1 MNLLFSINR
10 TFIPLLLNCVN
21 SILKNGGMDEYV
33 AYVLHSDIERE
44 DMAAIQSTVGK
55 RMKFHF
61 ISVPVSLF
69 EGFPTS
75 RRYPQQIYYRLAAPL
90 LLPPELE
97 HILYLD
103 VDTII
108 INSLAEL
115 ADMPFEGTYFMACTH
130 VRKALSKINQTRLG
144 MEQETPYINS
154 GVMLLNLPLFREHL
168 DLAEISAFANK
179 KKRILF
185 LPDQDILTALY
196 GDHVKL
202 LDSLRYNLS
211 DRVLAFH
218 NAESQQ
224 EKLDVNW
231 VRKNSVIVH
240 YCGKSKP
247 WTEHYHGSLGAFY
260 QEFAA
265 QQNRKPEGVLIQRN
279 DA

>member
-10 TFIPLLLNCVN
+10 TFIPLLLNCAN
-21 SILKNGGMDEYV
+21 SVLKNGGIDEYTV
-33 AYVLHSDIERE
+33 YVLHSDLEAE
-44 DMAAIQSTVGK
+44 DMDAIQSALGK

-97 HILYLD
+97 RILYLD

-108 INSLAEL
+108 INTLTEL
-115 ADMPFEGTYFMACTH
+115 SNMPFDGTYFMACTH
-130 VRKALSKINQTRLG
+130 VRKTMAKINQARLG

-168 DLAEISAFANK
+168 NLAEIRAFANK
-179 KKRILF
+179 KKSILF

-196 GDHVKL
+196 GNHVKL

-218 NAESQQ
+218 NARNQNR
-224 EKLDVNW
+224 KLDLNW
-231 VRKNSVIVH
+231 IRKNSVVIH
-240 YCGKSKP
+240 YCGKNKP
-247 WTEHYHGSLGAFY
+247 WSGQYHGSLGGFY
-260 QEFAA
+260 QDNCFL
-265 QQNRKPEGVLIQRN
+265 NFK
-279 DA
+279 

>member
-10 TFIPLLLNCVN
+10 AFIPLLLNCVS
-21 SILKNGGMDEYV
+21 SILRNGGMDEYS
-33 AYVLHSDIERE
+33 AYVLHSDLQKE
-44 DMAAIQSTVGK
+44 DMSSIQSAAGK
-55 RMKFHF
+55 QMQFHF

-69 EGFPTS
+69 EGFPVS
-75 RRYPQQIYYRLAAPL
+75 RRYPQQIYYRLTAPL

-97 HILYLD
+97 RILYLD

-115 ADMPFEGTYFMACTH
+115 ADMPFEETYFMACTH
-130 VRKALSKINQTRLG
+130 VRKALAKINQTRLG
-144 MEQETPYINS
+144 MEQEVPYINS

-196 GDHVKL
+196 GDRVKL

-218 NAESQQ
+218 NAHNPNR
-224 EKLDVNW
+224 KLDLNW
-231 VRKNSVIVH
+231 VRGNSVIIH
-240 YCGKSKP
+240 YCGKNKP
-247 WTEHYHGSLGAFY
+247 WSGQYYGNLGVFY
-260 QEFAA
+260 QENCF
-265 QQNRKPEGVLIQRN
+265 
-279 DA
+279 

>member
-10 TFIPLLLNCVN
+10 TFIPLLLNCAN
-21 SILKNGGMDEYV
+21 SILKNGGIDEYA
-33 AYVLHSDIERE
+33 AYVLHSDLEAE
-44 DMAAIQSTVGK
+44 DMDAIQSALGK

-90 LLPPELE
+90 LLPSELE
-97 HILYLD
+97 RILYLD

-115 ADMPFEGTYFMACTH
+115 ADMPFDGTYFMACTH
-130 VRKALSKINQTRLG
+130 VRKTLAKLNQARLG
-144 MEQETPYINS
+144 MAQETPYINS
-154 GVMLLNLPLFREHL
+154 GVMLLNLPLLREHL

-211 DRVLAFH
+211 DRVLACH
-218 NAESQQ
+218 NAKSQQ
-224 EKLDVNW
+224 EKLDVEW

-247 WTEHYHGSLGAFY
+247 WAEHYYGSLGVFY
-260 QEFAA
+260 QELAEHPHS
-265 QQNRKPEGVLIQRN
+265 RLERN
-279 DA
+279 FIPRSNT

>member
-1 MNLLFSINR
+1 
-10 TFIPLLLNCVN
+10 
-21 SILKNGGMDEYV
+21 MDQYT
-33 AYVLHSDIERE
+33 AYVLHSDLETE
-44 DMAAIQSTVGK
+44 DMDAIQSALGK

-90 LLPPELE
+90 LLPSELE
-97 HILYLD
+97 RILYLD
-103 VDTII
+103 VDTIV

-115 ADMPFEGTYFMACTH
+115 ADIPFDGAYFMACTH
-130 VRKALSKINQTRLG
+130 VRKPLARLNQARLG
-144 MEQETPYINS
+144 MELESPYINS

-211 DRVLAFH
+211 DRVLALH
-218 NAESQQ
+218 NAEFQQ
-224 EKLDVNW
+224 EKLDVEW

-240 YCGKSKP
+240 YCGKAKP
-247 WTEHYHGSLGAFY
+247 WKEHYSGSLGLFY
-260 QEFAA
+260 QELAA
-265 QQNRKPEGVLIQRN
+265 QQNRKAEGVLIQRN
-279 DA
+279 GA

>member
-10 TFIPLLLNCVN
+10 TFIPLLLNCAN
-21 SILKNGGMDEYV
+21 SILKNGGIDEYA
-33 AYVLHSDIERE
+33 AYVLHSDLETE
-44 DMAAIQSTVGK
+44 DMVAIQSAVGK

-69 EGFPTS
+69 KGFPTS
-75 RRYPQQIYYRLAAPL
+75 GRYPQQIYYRLAAPL

-97 HILYLD
+97 RILYLD

-108 INSLAEL
+108 INSLVEL
-115 ADMPFEGTYFMACTH
+115 VDIPFDGTYFMACTH
-130 VRKALSKINQTRLG
+130 VRKALAKINQTRLG
-144 MEQETPYINS
+144 MEQEVPYINS

-168 DLAEISAFANK
+168 DLAKISAFANK

-224 EKLDVNW
+224 EKLDVEW

-240 YCGKSKP
+240 YCGRSKP
-247 WTEHYHGSLGAFY
+247 WKEKYYGSLGIFY
-260 QEFAA
+260 QELVE
-265 QQNRKPEGVLIQRN
+265 QPNSKLEGNLMQKN